1 MRLFLVILTSVLV
14 VLMIWS
20 FARNAIALKRDVDQR
35 FDRFRRRLETDAT
48 KAIEPLLRDKS
59 GQNGSKST

>member
-1 MRLFLVILTSVLV
+1 MRLFLVILTSVVV

>member
-59 GQNGSKST
+59 GQNGSTST